1 MARKVGL
8 RAMVNEFAT
17 GVLKELDYRNE
28 AYHAKRLSRNM
39 ERFPEI
45 TVPLIYDELSGQ
57 RVLTM
62 EFVKG
67 IKISKAEAL
76 REAGFDTDALG
87 DVFIR
92 AVIKQVLVDG
102 FFHGDPHPG
111 NVMADPA
118 DKRLVFLDLGLV
130 GPADEHAAR

>member
-1 MARKVGL
+1 
-8 RAMVNEFAT
+8 MVNEFAT

-45 TVPLIYDELSGQ
+45 TVPRIYDELSGT

-62 EFVKG
+62 EYVKG
-67 IKISKAEAL
+67 IKISNSETV
-76 REAGFDTDALG
+76 REAGFDTDVLG

-92 AVIKQVLVDG
+92 AVIKQVLIDG

-111 NVMADPA
+111 NLMAVPE
-118 DKRLVFLDLGLV
+118 DKRLVFLDIGLV
-130 GPADEHAAR
+130 GQLTTHSASTSWG